1 MEQNATTGRVQVHA
15 HVEPEVRAEL
25 AAVARVNDRSL
36 AAEIRQA
43 IAEHVSKESA
53 PAGDSTFS
61 AVRSSA
67 PSERGEACASQLAGI
82 RPSPGAPDVPGPAPR
97 PGGKQPPSA
106 QGDYLVQQDQA
117 QERE

>member
-1 MEQNATTGRVQVHA
+1 MEQNATAGRVQVHA

-53 PAGDSTFS
+53 S
-61 AVRSSA
+61 AAATTSGTSA
-67 PSERGEACASQLAGI
+67 AE
-82 RPSPGAPDVPGPAPR
+82 
-97 PGGKQPPSA
+97 QPPSA

-117 QERE
+117 QEREWWRC